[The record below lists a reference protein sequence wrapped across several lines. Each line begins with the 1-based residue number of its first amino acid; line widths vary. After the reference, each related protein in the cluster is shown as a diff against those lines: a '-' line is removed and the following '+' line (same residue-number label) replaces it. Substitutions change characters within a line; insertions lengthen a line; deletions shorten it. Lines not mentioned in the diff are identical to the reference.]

1 MNGTVIGL
9 AVTLE
14 VQIIFW
20 GTACTVT
27 KPSYMFYIALM
38 MMFNWLHLCGVFISP
53 AIFLKI
59 QNEFHGYNIILN
71 VLRNKEEEVE
81 KARRRRVWVLCG
93 GFILLLSSS
102 FFFSL
107 YIYLRIKD

>member
-27 KPSYMFYIALM
+27 KPSYIFYIALM

-53 AIFLKI
+53 VIFLKI

-71 VLRNKEEEVE
+71 VLRNKEEEE
-81 KARRRRVWVLCG
+81 KARKKEESVGVVWL
-93 GFILLLSSS
+93 FHSSSFFFFLLLSSS
-102 FFFSL
+102 LST
-107 YIYLRIKD
+107 YI